1 MLHSGLSRSGITRL
15 LCLKV
20 WFGNGFNRID
30 LPRLQTL
37 DFGANAFRGSGSEG
51 IDLPELITIQM
62 DWNTFRFSTGCSA
75 TSLVMRSLSGC
86 EE

>member
-37 DFGANAFRGSGSEG
+37 DFGANAFRDCIQVQFEG
-51 IDLPELITIQM
+51 VAWE
-62 DWNTFRFSTGCSA
+62 
-75 TSLVMRSLSGC
+75 MR
-86 EE
+86 

>member
-37 DFGANAFRGSGSEG
+37 DFGANAFRDCIQVQFESVAW
-51 IDLPELITIQM
+51 EL
-62 DWNTFRFSTGCSA
+62 R
-75 TSLVMRSLSGC
+75 
-86 EE
+86 

>member
-37 DFGANAFRGSGSEG
+37 DFGANAFRDCIQVQFESVAW
-51 IDLPELITIQM
+51 ELK
-62 DWNTFRFSTGCSA
+62 
-75 TSLVMRSLSGC
+75 
-86 EE
+86 

>member
-37 DFGANAFRGSGSEG
+37 DFGANAFRDCIQVQFEG
-51 IDLPELITIQM
+51 VAWE
-62 DWNTFRFSTGCSA
+62 WK
-75 TSLVMRSLSGC
+75 
-86 EE
+86 

>member
-1 MLHSGLSRSGITRL
+1 MSQICLFCEVLHSGLSRSGITRL

-37 DFGANAFRGSGSEG
+37 DFAANAFRDCIQVQFEG
-51 IDLPELITIQM
+51 VAWE
-62 DWNTFRFSTGCSA
+62 WK
-75 TSLVMRSLSGC
+75 
-86 EE
+86 

>member
-1 MLHSGLSRSGITRL
+1 MSQICLFCEVLRSGLSRSGITRL

-37 DFGANAFRGSGSEG
+37 DFGANAFRDCIQVQFESVAW
-51 IDLPELITIQM
+51 ELK
-62 DWNTFRFSTGCSA
+62 
-75 TSLVMRSLSGC
+75 
-86 EE
+86 